1 MKQREETAGVLS
13 FHVPLREPEKAGG
26 EKGGRTIET
35 MFAACP
41 ELFLTKMFA
50 VQRMLVVQKAFV
62 GQRGRNNGRLD
73 SSGMAPQAMQK
84 CPLKMEN

>member
-1 MKQREETAGVLS
+1 MKHVTMKQREETAGVLS

-50 VQRMLVVQKAFV
+50 VQRMLVVQKTFV
-62 GQRGRNNGRLD
+62 GQRGGT
-73 SSGMAPQAMQK
+73 MAVSTAAEWRRK
-84 CPLKMEN
+84 LCKSVL